1 MKKQKTPKEEKFITV
16 LDVIRDMGLEP
27 TEELVMTVEN
37 KMRDYYEHRTG
48 HPPIDGPTIDELH
61 AFWERRN

>member
-1 MKKQKTPKEEKFITV
+1 MKKQKAPKEKKFITV

-27 TEELVMTVEN
+27 TEELVMAVEN

-48 HPPIDGPTIDELH
+48 HP
-61 AFWERRN
+61 A